1 MFLTF
6 IVSKE
11 KVVNTR
17 SIQPSERVLGLF
29 ALSTCMLEEFR
40 RYSTLQRDQAPLAA
54 LLVYLKRNGGWV
66 QLNRI
71 WRELGPTGGG
81 PFWNQTTLIN
91 KLDKLERLGVVAMDR
106 RILPSPRS
114 EAKKKTNT
122 FYRLNSASVLYP
134 HIYGVLKI
142 YREEPDKYSSEL
154 VEKPLDRL
162 ISLAGN
168 ASDGDPMVGQELEVA
183 MELIGEVFGVGG
195 DEVKRMIKE
204 RMTRKGVIRG
214 RKPAGDAAR
223 SESEAKGEAGKTAP
237 KRRRRSQRKE
247 MPESGREVTE

>member
-1 MFLTF
+1 L
-6 IVSKE
+6 SE
-11 KVVNTR
+11 KA
-17 SIQPSERVLGLF
+17 LGLF
-29 ALSTCMLEEFR
+29 ALSTCMLVEFR

-71 WRELGPTGGG
+71 WKELGPTGGG

-91 KLDKLERLGVVAMDR
+91 KLDKLERLGIVAMER

-122 FYRLNSASVLYP
+122 FYRLNSASPLYP
-134 HIYGVLKI
+134 HVYGMLKI
-142 YREEPDKYSSEL
+142 YREEPDRYSSEL

-162 ISLAGN
+162 IELAGN
-168 ASDGDPMVGQELEVA
+168 ASEGDPMVGQELEVA
-183 MELIGEVFGVGG
+183 MEMIGEVFGVGG
-195 DEVKRMIKE
+195 AEVKRMIKE
-204 RMTRKGVIRG
+204 RMTRKGLIRG
-214 RKPAGDAAR
+214 RKPVSGAKC
-223 SESEAKGEAGKTAP
+223 ESKGETGKTAP

-247 MPESGREVTE
+247 TPEPGRDVLE